1 MYIHIKKE
9 KKNDIKN
16 IYIYIYEKLD
26 MFIFTN
32 TYMLNVQIT
41 LYLLSVYK
49 IVNMNLIIKF

>member
-9 KKNDIKN
+9 KKNDINN